1 MKPNL
6 MKSLVADIGRDH
18 SPNPGKTKSMKREI
32 SGLPDDEL
40 RKIIYSSACRLPGES
55 DELYGTRR
63 YMKKAAQE
71 ILKARKV
78 SISRKK

>member
-6 MKSLVADIGRDH
+6 MKSLVAYIGRDP
-18 SPNPGKTKSMKREI
+18 SPKLGKTKSMKKEI
-32 SGLPDDEL
+32 GGLPDDEL
-40 RKIIYSSACRLPGES
+40 KKIIYSPTYRLPGES
-55 DELYGTRR
+55 DELYKTRR